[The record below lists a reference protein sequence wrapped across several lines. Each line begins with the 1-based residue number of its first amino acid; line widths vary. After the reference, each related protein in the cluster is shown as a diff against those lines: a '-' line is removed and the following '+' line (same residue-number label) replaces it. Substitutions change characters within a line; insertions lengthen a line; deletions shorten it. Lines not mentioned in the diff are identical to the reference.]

1 MSTTP
6 TTISIDGQDY
16 VRADSVSKASGEVR
30 IVILQRGW
38 NVVGRYVEDGD
49 EVTITDA
56 SVIRVWGTS
65 KGLGQLVDGPTSST
79 KLDKAGTVRAHRG
92 AVVATI
98 DCVEESWKA
107 HL

>member
-38 NVVGRYVEDGD
+38 NVVGRYVEHHVRRYLAG
-49 EVTITDA
+49 A
-56 SVIRVWGTS
+56 AR
-65 KGLGQLVDGPTSST
+65 PTPET
-79 KLDKAGTVRAHRG
+79 PR
-92 AVVATI
+92 
-98 DCVEESWKA
+98 
-107 HL
+107 